1 MMNDRMK
8 QFAEGDLEAFEAV
21 FREFQGRVY
30 GWIVRLVREPATAE
44 DLTIETFWR
53 IYKSRGR
60 FDTRLDFGA
69 WAYRIATNVALSHL
83 RQRPPMDQLDGD
95 VPQAV
100 RVNPAEQGE
109 KRESIRRALLS
120 LPPRFQLVAT
130 MALIEQRSHQEIGAA
145 LEISTGTVKSRLF
158 RATRLLRRKLEQ
170 MGVTR

>member
-1 MMNDRMK
+1 MNDRMK
-8 QFAEGDLEAFEAV
+8 QFAEGDPEAFEEV
-21 FREFQGRVY
+21 FREFQARVY
-30 GWIVRLVREPATAE
+30 GWILRLVREPSAAE

-60 FDTRLDFGA
+60 FDAKLDFGA

-83 RQRPPMDQLDGD
+83 RQRPQMDQLDGD
-95 VPQAV
+95 VPQTA
-100 RVNPAEQGE
+100 RATPAEQSE
-109 KRESIRRALLS
+109 KRESIRSALLS

-130 MALIEQRSHQEIGAA
+130 MALIEEKSHQEIADA
-145 LEISTGTVKSRLF
+145 LEISTGTVKSRLY

>member
-1 MMNDRMK
+1 MK
-8 QFAEGDLEAFEAV
+8 QFAEGDLDAFEEV

-30 GWIVRLVREPATAE
+30 GWIVRLVREPSVAE

-53 IYKSRGR
+53 IYKNRRR
-60 FDTRLDFGA
+60 FDTQRDFGA
-69 WAYRIATNVALSHL
+69 WAYRIAVNAALSHL
-83 RQRPPMDQLDGD
+83 RQRPGMAQLDGD

-100 RVNPAEQGE
+100 RVNPAEQSE
-109 KRESIRRALLS
+109 KRESIRSALLS

-130 MALIEQRSHQEIGAA
+130 MALIEERSHREIAEA